1 MSQQTQGMLMPALIG
16 GAVAGLLTGLPF
28 LGCFCCLWIIGGAML
43 AAHLLAKRSA
53 VSLTPGDGAVVGIL
67 AGIIAAVVEAFVS
80 LPFDALNREYV
91 QKFMDQFS
99 QFFEELPQGWE
110 SWINRAGA
118 GTSLALFMLGLLIS
132 AVIFAAFGALGGVIG
147 ASLFGRK
154 RPGSPPGAGIATP
167 QNPGD
172 RQP

>member
-1 MSQQTQGMLMPALIG
+1 MIRQTQGIFVPALVG
-16 GAVAGLLTGLPF
+16 GAVAGLLTALPF
-28 LGCFCCLWIIGGAML
+28 LSCFCCLWIIGGAML

-53 VSLTPGDGAVVGIL
+53 TSLTPGDGAIVGIF
-67 AGIIAAVVEAFVS
+67 AGIVAAVVEAFVS
-80 LPFDALNREYV
+80 LPFDAMNREFF

-99 QFFEELPQGWE
+99 QYFEELPEGWE
-110 SWINRAGA
+110 SFLNRAGA

-132 AVIFAAFGALGGVIG
+132 AVVFAALGALGGVIG

-154 RPGSPPGAGIATP
+154 TPGSPPGVGIAAP
-167 QNPGD
+167 QDPGD